1 MWRAEIQQLR
11 PRSRAIRKRSEVLK
25 VSNQEALAGAR
36 RVVLVGGGTAGHVE
50 PALAV
55 GNWLRTQDS
64 SLAFDFIGTKSGI
77 ENELVPA
84 AGFNLRC
91 ITKVPLP
98 RRLNISAI
106 TFPFRF
112 ILSLF
117 QALRIVRGASVIIG
131 FGGYVSASAYVAG
144 KMTGVPIVIHEAN
157 ALPGWSNRLGARL
170 AARVAVAFPSV
181 PQKFPKWKMAS
192 VVGMPI
198 RRNIS
203 ELAKLSEPALNAKR
217 TEILQSLGFTAE
229 LPVVLVFG
237 GSQGSLA
244 LNSAI
249 QEFARSI
256 EANKIQFIH
265 AVGMK
270 NSLPVATTNYRP
282 LSYIYEMADM
292 YLAADLIISR
302 SGAVTCAEIEEV
314 HKFAV
319 LVPLAIGNGEQ
330 VANAQHLVEDG
341 AALIC
346 TSQDFGLDWLKK
358 NLVSTLDSAYR
369 FNATPRKMVSES
381 ADQLLGEMAL
391 ALMKNGLKGER

>member
-98 RRLNISAI
+98 RTLNISAI

-144 KMTGVPIVIHEAN
+144 KMT
-157 ALPGWSNRLGARL
+157 
-170 AARVAVAFPSV
+170 
-181 PQKFPKWKMAS
+181 
-192 VVGMPI
+192 
-198 RRNIS
+198 
-203 ELAKLSEPALNAKR
+203 
-217 TEILQSLGFTAE
+217 
-229 LPVVLVFG
+229 
-237 GSQGSLA
+237 
-244 LNSAI
+244 
-249 QEFARSI
+249 
-256 EANKIQFIH
+256 
-265 AVGMK
+265 
-270 NSLPVATTNYRP
+270 
-282 LSYIYEMADM
+282 
-292 YLAADLIISR
+292 
-302 SGAVTCAEIEEV
+302 
-314 HKFAV
+314 
-319 LVPLAIGNGEQ
+319 
-330 VANAQHLVEDG
+330 
-341 AALIC
+341 
-346 TSQDFGLDWLKK
+346 
-358 NLVSTLDSAYR
+358 
-369 FNATPRKMVSES
+369 
-381 ADQLLGEMAL
+381 
-391 ALMKNGLKGER
+391 